1 MLLSENVYVKWNS
14 KTKRH
19 YVELGY
25 NFIKMGDSFLVKVND
40 LTKGSN
46 VKVLVSCDYC
56 GKEYQISWDSYQR
69 LKSKEIIHKDC
80 CGDAEC
86 TTKKSQDT
94 LLLKYKTTNIRE
106 IPGVNEKITNT
117 NIERYGSGN
126 CFSNDE
132 VKEKIRNTNI
142 QKYGVPYCTQNTDVQ
157 NKYKRTCIERY
168 GVDNYSKTVEF
179 RKSMS
184 GENSPVWKENPIH
197 ERTER
202 MLPEYRD
209 WRKQVFERDGYTCQA
224 CGAHNHKG
232 NDGTV
237 CLNAHHLY
245 NFIDNKDKA
254 VDVDNGVTLCKQ
266 CHIEFHKI
274 YGKKN
279 NTPEQFVEFKR
290 NINENVR

>member
-25 NFIKMGDSFLVKVND
+25 NFTKMGDSFLVKVND

-132 VKEKIRNTNI
+132 VKEKLEILIYKNMTSHIVRKILMFKINI
-142 QKYGVPYCTQNTDVQ
+142 
-157 NKYKRTCIERY
+157 
-168 GVDNYSKTVEF
+168 
-179 RKSMS
+179 
-184 GENSPVWKENPIH
+184 KELVLSVMALIIILKP
-197 ERTER
+197 
-202 MLPEYRD
+202 
-209 WRKQVFERDGYTCQA
+209 
-224 CGAHNHKG
+224 
-232 NDGTV
+232 
-237 CLNAHHLY
+237 LNLE
-245 NFIDNKDKA
+245 K
-254 VDVDNGVTLCKQ
+254 V
-266 CHIEFHKI
+266 
-274 YGKKN
+274 
-279 NTPEQFVEFKR
+279 
-290 NINENVR
+290 